1 MSNYGT
7 LTYNNMMRNC
17 LREPGLKTTM
27 QLTKTVAITKNVA
40 TQNLLRKF
48 SEQLFLADNLK
59 EAIDICKSVV
69 PELVIFDSQFDD
81 TKIEAFLSSSSR
93 KVFNAPVAVITKA
106 ETQCS
111 QHEKFIK
118 LGAIGCIKGP
128 HDYFEMEKITT
139 KLKNNQKESEPETT
153 VFFTCEHAAKASMV
167 GKSDS
172 TINAMK
178 MIKKVAQSQCNPI
191 LIVGETGTGKEIAA
205 KAIHNIRHQNE
216 KFVAINCAA
225 LTTNL
230 LESELFGHVKGSF
243 TGADRDKIGLFEL
256 AGNGTVFMDE
266 ISEMPLDL
274 QAKLL
279 RVLQEKTFR
288 KVGGV
293 IDEKCN
299 ATVIASSNRNLY
311 KEAQKNRFRSD
322 LYYRLNICP
331 IKLAPLR
338 SLGRNEDIELL
349 AQYFME
355 SSTICP
361 DKKGKIKSITKMAIE
376 ALSKH
381 HWPGNIRE
389 LKNVIDRAILLE
401 TTDKI
406 GMSSI
411 IIDSEEMQES
421 NEQIALNTNNV
432 IDFSLS
438 KAEKE
443 LIAKAL
449 QQTSGQKTRAASLLG
464 ITRATL
470 YAKLKQYNLEKDSY
484 SNNNSEGIY
493 GQLATV

>member
-1 MSNYGT
+1 
-7 LTYNNMMRNC
+7 
-17 LREPGLKTTM
+17 M
-27 QLTKTVAITKNVA
+27 QLTKTVAITKDA
-40 TQNLLRKF
+40 TTQNLLRKF
-48 SEQLFLADNLK
+48 SEQLFLADNLN
-59 EAIDICKSVV
+59 EAIDICKSVT
-69 PELVIFDSQFDD
+69 PELVIFDSQFDNS
-81 TKIEAFLSSSSR
+81 KIEAFFNSSNHES
-93 KVFNAPVAVITKA
+93 FNAPVAVITKA

-111 QHEKFIK
+111 QHESFIEM
-118 LGAIGCIKGP
+118 GAIGCIKGP
-128 HDYFEMEKITT
+128 HDYLEMEKITSR
-139 KLKNNQKESEPETT
+139 LKNNHKKPEPETID
-153 VFFTCEHAAKASMV
+153 FFACEHAAKASMV
-167 GKSDS
+167 GKSTS
-172 TINAMK
+172 TINALK
-178 MIKKVAQSQCNPI
+178 MIKMVAQSQCNPV
-191 LIVGETGTGKEIAA
+191 LVVGETGTGKEIAA
-205 KAIHNIRHQNE
+205 KAIHNIKHPNE

-225 LTTNL
+225 LTANL

-243 TGADRDKIGLFEL
+243 TGADKEKTGLLEL

-266 ISEMPLDL
+266 ISEMPLEL

-293 IDEKCN
+293 TDLKCN
-299 ATVIASSNRNLY
+299 ATIIASSNRNLY
-311 KEAQKNRFRSD
+311 KETKENRFRSD

-338 SLGRNEDIELL
+338 SLNRNEDIEML
-349 AQYFME
+349 ANYFAQT
-355 SSTICP
+355 STICP

-401 TTDKI
+401 TTEKI

-421 NEQIALNTNNV
+421 NEQIALNADNV
-432 IDFSLS
+432 INFSLS

-449 QQTSGQKTRAASLLG
+449 RQTSGQKTRAASLLG

-470 YAKLKQYNLEKDSY
+470 YAKLKQYNIEKDSY
-484 SNNNSEGIY
+484 SNNRSEELCD
-493 GQLATV
+493 QPVTV

>member
-1 MSNYGT
+1 
-7 LTYNNMMRNC
+7 
-17 LREPGLKTTM
+17 M
-27 QLTKTVAITKNVA
+27 QLTKTVAITKDA
-40 TQNLLRKF
+40 TTQNLLRKF
-48 SEQLFLADNLK
+48 SEQLFLADNVK
-59 EAIDICKSVV
+59 EAIDICKSIT
-69 PELVIFDSQFDD
+69 PELVIFDSQFDNSM
-81 TKIEAFLSSSSR
+81 IEAFFSSSNHKS
-93 KVFNAPVAVITKA
+93 FNAPVAVITKA
-106 ETQCS
+106 ETQPS
-111 QHEKFIK
+111 QHENFIEM
-118 LGAIGCIKGP
+118 GAIGCIRGP
-128 HDYFEMEKITT
+128 HDYLEMEKITA
-139 KLKNNQKESEPETT
+139 KLKNNHKEPEPETT
-153 VFFTCEHAAKASMV
+153 VFFTCEHAEKASMV
-167 GKSDS
+167 GKSNS
-172 TINAMK
+172 TINALK
-178 MIKKVAQSQCNPI
+178 MIKMVAQSQCNPV
-191 LIVGETGTGKEIAA
+191 LVVGETGTGKEIAA
-205 KAIHNIRHQNE
+205 QAIHNIRHPDE

-225 LTTNL
+225 LTANL

-243 TGADRDKIGLFEL
+243 TGADKEKIGLLEL

-266 ISEMPLDL
+266 ISEMPLEL
-274 QAKLL
+274 QPKLL

-293 IDEKCN
+293 TDLKCN
-299 ATVIASSNRNLY
+299 ATIIASSNRNLY
-311 KEAQKNRFRSD
+311 KEAKENRFRSD

-338 SLGRNEDIELL
+338 SLSRNEDIELL
-349 AQYFME
+349 AQYFVE

-361 DKKGKIKSITKMAIE
+361 DKNGKIKSITKMAPA

-389 LKNVIDRAILLE
+389 LKNVMDRAMLLE

-421 NEQIALNTNNV
+421 NEQIALNTNNA

-443 LIAKAL
+443 LIAKAM

-470 YAKLKQYNLEKDSY
+470 YAKLKQYNIEKDSC
-484 SNNNSEGIY
+484 SNNNSEEIY
-493 GQLATV
+493 DKLVTV

>member
-1 MSNYGT
+1 VV
-7 LTYNNMMRNC
+7 
-17 LREPGLKTTM
+17 REM
-27 QLTKTVAITKNVA
+27 
-40 TQNLLRKF
+40 
-48 SEQLFLADNLK
+48 
-59 EAIDICKSVV
+59 
-69 PELVIFDSQFDD
+69 
-81 TKIEAFLSSSSR
+81 
-93 KVFNAPVAVITKA
+93 
-106 ETQCS
+106 
-111 QHEKFIK
+111 
-118 LGAIGCIKGP
+118 GAIGCIKGP
-128 HDYFEMEKITT
+128 HDYLEMEKITSR
-139 KLKNNQKESEPETT
+139 LKNNHKKPEPETID
-153 VFFTCEHAAKASMV
+153 FFACEHAAKASMV
-167 GKSDS
+167 GKSTS
-172 TINAMK
+172 TINALK
-178 MIKKVAQSQCNPI
+178 MIKMVAQSQCNPV
-191 LIVGETGTGKEIAA
+191 LVVGETGTGKEIAA
-205 KAIHNIRHQNE
+205 KAIHNIKHPNE

-225 LTTNL
+225 LTANL

-243 TGADRDKIGLFEL
+243 TGADKEKTGLLEL

-266 ISEMPLDL
+266 ISEMPLEL

-293 IDEKCN
+293 TDLKCN
-299 ATVIASSNRNLY
+299 ATIIASSNRNLY
-311 KEAQKNRFRSD
+311 KETKENRFRSD

-338 SLGRNEDIELL
+338 SLNRNEDIEML
-349 AQYFME
+349 ANYFAQT
-355 SSTICP
+355 STICP

-401 TTDKI
+401 TTEKI

-421 NEQIALNTNNV
+421 NEQIALNADNV
-432 IDFSLS
+432 INFSLS

-449 QQTSGQKTRAASLLG
+449 RQTSGQKTRAASLLG

-470 YAKLKQYNLEKDSY
+470 YAKLKQYNIEKDSY
-484 SNNNSEGIY
+484 SNNRSEELCD
-493 GQLATV
+493 QPVTV

>member
-1 MSNYGT
+1 
-7 LTYNNMMRNC
+7 
-17 LREPGLKTTM
+17 M
-27 QLTKTVAITKNVA
+27 QLTKTVAITKDA
-40 TQNLLRKF
+40 TTQNLLRKF
-48 SEQLFLADNLK
+48 SEQLFLADNLN
-59 EAIDICKSVV
+59 EAIDICKSVT
-69 PELVIFDSQFDD
+69 PELVIFDSQFDNS
-81 TKIEAFLSSSSR
+81 KIEAFFNSSNHES
-93 KVFNAPVAVITKA
+93 FNAPVAVITKA

-111 QHEKFIK
+111 QHESFIEM
-118 LGAIGCIKGP
+118 GAIGCIKGP
-128 HDYFEMEKITT
+128 HDYLEMEKITSR
-139 KLKNNQKESEPETT
+139 LKNNHKKPETET
-153 VFFTCEHAAKASMV
+153 IDFFACEHAAKASMV
-167 GKSDS
+167 GKSTS
-172 TINAMK
+172 TINALK
-178 MIKKVAQSQCNPI
+178 MIKMVAQSQCNPV
-191 LIVGETGTGKEIAA
+191 LVVGETGTGKEIAA
-205 KAIHNIRHQNE
+205 KAIHNIKHPNE

-225 LTTNL
+225 LTANL

-243 TGADRDKIGLFEL
+243 TGADKEKTGLLEL

-266 ISEMPLDL
+266 ISEMPLEL

-293 IDEKCN
+293 TDLKCN
-299 ATVIASSNRNLY
+299 ATIIASSNRNLY
-311 KEAQKNRFRSD
+311 KETKENRFRSD

-338 SLGRNEDIELL
+338 SLNRNEDIEML
-349 AQYFME
+349 ANYFAQT
-355 SSTICP
+355 STICP

-421 NEQIALNTNNV
+421 NEQIALNADNV
-432 IDFSLS
+432 INFSLS

-449 QQTSGQKTRAASLLG
+449 RQTSGQKTRAASLLG

-470 YAKLKQYNLEKDSY
+470 YAKLKQYNIEKDSY
-484 SNNNSEGIY
+484 SNNRSEELCD
-493 GQLATV
+493 QPVTV

>member
-1 MSNYGT
+1 
-7 LTYNNMMRNC
+7 
-17 LREPGLKTTM
+17 M
-27 QLTKTVAITKNVA
+27 QLTKTVAITKDA
-40 TQNLLRKF
+40 TTQNLLRKF
-48 SEQLFLADNLK
+48 SEQLFLADNLN
-59 EAIDICKSVV
+59 EAIDICKSVT
-69 PELVIFDSQFDD
+69 PELVIFDSQFDNS
-81 TKIEAFLSSSSR
+81 KIEAFFNSSNHES
-93 KVFNAPVAVITKA
+93 FNAPVAVITKA

-111 QHEKFIK
+111 QHESFIEM
-118 LGAIGCIKGP
+118 GAIGCIKGP
-128 HDYFEMEKITT
+128 HDYLEMEKITSR
-139 KLKNNQKESEPETT
+139 LKNNHKKPEPETID
-153 VFFTCEHAAKASMV
+153 FFACEHAAKASMV
-167 GKSDS
+167 GKSTS
-172 TINAMK
+172 TINALK
-178 MIKKVAQSQCNPI
+178 MIKMVAQSQCNPV
-191 LIVGETGTGKEIAA
+191 LVVGETGTGKEIAA
-205 KAIHNIRHQNE
+205 KAIHNIKHPNE

-225 LTTNL
+225 LTANL

-243 TGADRDKIGLFEL
+243 TGADKEKTGLLEL

-266 ISEMPLDL
+266 ISEMPLEL

-293 IDEKCN
+293 TDLKCN
-299 ATVIASSNRNLY
+299 ATIIASSNRNLY
-311 KEAQKNRFRSD
+311 KETKENRFRSD

-338 SLGRNEDIELL
+338 SLNRNEDIEML
-349 AQYFME
+349 ANYFAQT
-355 SSTICP
+355 STICP

-421 NEQIALNTNNV
+421 NEQIALNADNV
-432 IDFSLS
+432 INFSLS

-449 QQTSGQKTRAASLLG
+449 RQTSGQKTRAASLLG

-470 YAKLKQYNLEKDSY
+470 YAKLKQYNIEKDSY
-484 SNNNSEGIY
+484 SNNRSEELCD
-493 GQLATV
+493 QPVTV

>member
-1 MSNYGT
+1 
-7 LTYNNMMRNC
+7 
-17 LREPGLKTTM
+17 M
-27 QLTKTVAITKNVA
+27 QLTKTVAITKDA
-40 TQNLLRKF
+40 TTQNLLRKF
-48 SEQLFLADNLK
+48 SEQLFLADNLN
-59 EAIDICKSVV
+59 EAIDICKSVT
-69 PELVIFDSQFDD
+69 PELVIFDSQFDNS
-81 TKIEAFLSSSSR
+81 KIEAFFNSSNHES
-93 KVFNAPVAVITKA
+93 FNAPVAVITKA

-111 QHEKFIK
+111 QHESFIEM
-118 LGAIGCIKGP
+118 GAIGCIKGP
-128 HDYFEMEKITT
+128 HDYLEMEKITSR
-139 KLKNNQKESEPETT
+139 LKNNHKKPEPETID
-153 VFFTCEHAAKASMV
+153 FFACEHAAKASMV
-167 GKSDS
+167 GKSTS
-172 TINAMK
+172 TINALK
-178 MIKKVAQSQCNPI
+178 MIKMVAQSQCNPV
-191 LIVGETGTGKEIAA
+191 LVVGETGTGKEIAA
-205 KAIHNIRHQNE
+205 KAIHNIKHPNE

-225 LTTNL
+225 LTANL

-243 TGADRDKIGLFEL
+243 TGADKEKTGLLEL

-266 ISEMPLDL
+266 ISEMPLEL

-293 IDEKCN
+293 TDLKCN
-299 ATVIASSNRNLY
+299 ATIIASSNRNLY
-311 KEAQKNRFRSD
+311 KETKENRFRSD

-338 SLGRNEDIELL
+338 SLNRNEDIEML
-349 AQYFME
+349 ANYFAQT
-355 SSTICP
+355 STICP

-401 TTDKI
+401 TTEKI

-421 NEQIALNTNNV
+421 NEQIALNADNV
-432 IDFSLS
+432 INFSLS

-449 QQTSGQKTRAASLLG
+449 RQTSGQKTRAASLLG

-470 YAKLKQYNLEKDSY
+470 YAKLKQYNIEKDSY
-484 SNNNSEGIY
+484 SNNHSEELCD
-493 GQLATV
+493 QPVTV